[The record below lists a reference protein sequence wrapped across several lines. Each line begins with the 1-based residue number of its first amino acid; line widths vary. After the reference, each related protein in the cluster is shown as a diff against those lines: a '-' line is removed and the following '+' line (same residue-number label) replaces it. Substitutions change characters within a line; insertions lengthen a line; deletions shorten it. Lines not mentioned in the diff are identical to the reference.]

1 MEWVCCGKK
10 SLDATE
16 ISDIQSDRIC
26 GIRVKKS
33 SVDDTSITI
42 LGVYLPCLDLG
53 IDLFRDCL
61 AELERVIS
69 ESECMGPVIVTG
81 DFNAHLGSMWGPR
94 AGGNPNLQGVLL
106 GDLLNRCKL
115 HAVSLSES
123 VSGPSYTYKSGN
135 TVTTVDYILADIE
148 ASSCID
154 SCKVCSDDD
163 LNTSDHLALSVT
175 LSCHIPTQFTSDPNW
190 NRIDWTEAAKSQA
203 LQAFQKEVAIRL
215 KPFTGQA
222 QGNVD
227 HIDNEIK
234 HVAWLILDAAQKTLP
249 QLKPKKTKRFKD
261 RTLSQLC
268 TKSKEAWNV
277 WCTNGK
283 PSNGPLYE
291 VKCAM
296 RREVRKRIKLCTAM
310 EERRQIQKRE
320 HLFRKNSHLRFQ
332 RPRKRGKSRCTRLRV
347 NDVLLSEPAQLLEAW
362 STHFRT
368 LAESQINSEPG
379 LKEMQRQQVSLLSCT
394 FQMEETFLDTSFTEI
409 EVAHAVQR
417 MKLRK
422 SAGPD
427 DLVAEHLHYGG
438 RSVIIWLT
446 EILNSILDVEEIPCS
461 LKTGLTIPVYKGGGK
476 DPCDVNSYRGITLNS
491 VLSKALELLILQR
504 LEPLFTDAGIPH
516 PNQSAYRRNV
526 SCADAIFATQEVINR
541 YLREGSRV
549 YMCLY
554 DLQKAFD
561 SIEFPVLLKSLFD
574 AGVNSKTWRILNS
587 WYTDCQ
593 TSVRLGRHTSPLFSL
608 GRGVRQGSV
617 LSPSLF
623 LLVMDPLLRELQSL
637 SVGTSVNGMYAGGFL
652 HADDIR
658 TLATSPSSLE
668 TQVSIV
674 SNFTKGNFLKL
685 NTSKCEI
692 IVFGK
697 SAAMPQSKGPEVG
710 IPVKEEVKCLGNKW
724 KGNLSSSSA
733 ITERI
738 QKSRRA
744 FFEFGSVFAF

>member
-1 MEWVCCGKK
+1 MLWKK
-10 SLDATE
+10 LLDATE

-69 ESECMGPVIVTG
+69 ESECMGPVIVAG

-222 QGNVD
+222 RGNVD

-310 EERRQIQKRE
+310 EGRRQIQKRE
-320 HLFRKNSHLRFQ
+320 HLFRKNYHLRFQ
-332 RPRKRGKSRCTRLRV
+332 RPQKRGKSRCTRLRV

-446 EILNSILDVEEIPCS
+446 EILNSILDVACITLDWRSLHSVCTIRKLRFLHRVVTNEESICYRAFSAMVDDVEALSLVRECRELEGKYKSDFTSQILSASDPTTGLCVLKEAEDHIQKEDKALQLKKTSKFNHLTTIAELVGWRKLWDSALDHGPSCVKS
-461 LKTGLTIPVYKGGGK
+461 LKNLVRIISYPDHATSECPK
-476 DPCDVNSYRGITLNS
+476 CDVA
-491 VLSKALELLILQR
+491 VL
-504 LEPLFTDAGIPH
+504 
-516 PNQSAYRRNV
+516 
-526 SCADAIFATQEVINR
+526 
-541 YLREGSRV
+541 
-549 YMCLY
+549 
-554 DLQKAFD
+554 DL
-561 SIEFPVLLKSLFD
+561 
-574 AGVNSKTWRILNS
+574 
-587 WYTDCQ
+587 
-593 TSVRLGRHTSPLFSL
+593 
-608 GRGVRQGSV
+608 
-617 LSPSLF
+617 PSLPEHIIDGHTNSDSSWDT
-623 LLVMDPLLRELQSL
+623 LINSLVRMDPSFFSHVLCLI
-637 SVGTSVNGMYAGGFL
+637 N
-652 HADDIR
+652 
-658 TLATSPSSLE
+658 
-668 TQVSIV
+668 
-674 SNFTKGNFLKL
+674 
-685 NTSKCEI
+685 
-692 IVFGK
+692 VF
-697 SAAMPQSKGPEVG
+697 
-710 IPVKEEVKCLGNKW
+710 
-724 KGNLSSSSA
+724 
-733 ITERI
+733 
-738 QKSRRA
+738 
-744 FFEFGSVFAF
+744 